1 MKNSRSNF
9 YQAFQLQDTEGNIQ
23 EKRKISTIFLDLW
36 EKISKIDKAG
46 HGNVVVTVPFNFQ
59 IPKFLTNSE
68 FSVKAFQ
75 DTSNAMMD
83 ERMSAIEKKMELL
96 QCIWDKVNVNPVP
109 SFAAKSYSAVTRG
122 NDDYS
127 GTGARPKNLTV
138 PLEQE

>member
-23 EKRKISTIFLDLW
+23 EKRKISTICLDLW

-46 HGNVVVTVPFNFQ
+46 NGNVVVTVPLNFQ

-75 DTSNAMMD
+75 DT
-83 ERMSAIEKKMELL
+83 
-96 QCIWDKVNVNPVP
+96 
-109 SFAAKSYSAVTRG
+109 
-122 NDDYS
+122 
-127 GTGARPKNLTV
+127 
-138 PLEQE
+138 